1 MTNFIDYVK
10 IYCRS
15 GKGGAGSLHFHRAK
29 YVPKGGPDGG
39 DGGRGGHLI
48 LRGNRHLWTL
58 LHLKYQKHIMATDGG
73 HGGESRS
80 FGKDGQDKIIE
91 VPCGTVVYD
100 GDTGEFLCEV
110 KEDGQEIVLLKG
122 GRGGLGNWHF
132 RTATNQA
139 PRYAQPGEPCE
150 EKNIILQLKVLADV
164 GLVGFP
170 NAGKSTLLSVVSA
183 AKPEIADYPFT
194 TLTPQL
200 GIVSYRD
207 EQSFCMADIPG
218 IIEGAAEG
226 KGLGLRFL
234 RHIERNAVL
243 LFLVPASTYDRE
255 GGIGTPD
262 AILREYEILLNE
274 LRKYNPELLSK
285 ARVLGV
291 SKCDTVDSETIE
303 NLRKYFAEHPIDNPE
318 APETTDEWGNHTATV
333 QVCFFSSVA
342 HQGLDELKDALWAE
356 LIKECNQVIDISHAP
371 IDVVHIERDEP
382 EAEDDE
388 PHTIYMNEVDEEWD
402 LDKYKG
408 IGWDQ

>member
-1 MTNFIDYVK
+1 MAANFIDYVK

-15 GKGGAGSLHFHRAK
+15 GKGGAGCMHLHRAK
-29 YVPKGGPDGG
+29 YLPKGGPDGG
-39 DGGRGGHLI
+39 DGGKGGSII
-48 LRGNRHLWTL
+48 LRGNRNLWTL

-73 HGGESRS
+73 KGGQSRS
-80 FGKDGQDKIIE
+80 FGKDGEDKIIE

-100 GDTGEFLCEV
+100 GETGEFICEV
-110 KEDGQEIVLLKG
+110 KEHNERVVLLKG

-139 PRYAQPGEPCE
+139 PRYAQPGEPAQE
-150 EKNIILQLKVLADV
+150 RTVIMQLKVLADV

-207 EQSFCMADIPG
+207 GRSFCMADIPG
-218 IIEGAAEG
+218 IIEGASEG

-243 LFLVPASTYDRE
+243 LFMVPATSKDIE
-255 GGIGTPD
+255 G
-262 AILREYEILLNE
+262 EYKILLNE
-274 LRKYNPELLSK
+274 LEQYNPELLTK
-285 ARVLGV
+285 ARILAVTKMDMPRVDDEGKELPAIDFKKLSKKLG
-291 SKCDTVDSETIE
+291 IE
-303 NLRKYFAEHPIDNPE
+303 ILPI
-318 APETTDEWGNHTATV
+318 
-333 QVCFFSSVA
+333 SSIA
-342 HQGLDELKDALWAE
+342 GQGIDELKDALWTE
-356 LIKECNQVIDISHAP
+356 LNKEQNQVIEISHAP
-371 IDVVHIERDEP
+371 IDVTVIEREEP
-382 EAEDDE
+382 EARDDE
-388 PHTIYMNEVDEEWD
+388 DEEGTIYLNEVEEEWD

-408 IGWDQ
+408 IGWDDGVPD

>member
-1 MTNFIDYVK
+1 MSSSNFIDYVK

-15 GKGGAGSLHFHRAK
+15 GKGGAGSMHFHRAK
-29 YVPKGGPDGG
+29 YLPKGGPDGG
-39 DGGRGGHLI
+39 DGGKGGSII
-48 LRGNRHLWTL
+48 LKGNRNLWTL

-73 HGGESRS
+73 KGGDSRS
-80 FGKDGQDKIIE
+80 FGKDGEDRIIE

-100 GDTGEFLCEV
+100 GDTGEFICEV
-110 KEDGQEIVLLKG
+110 REHDERVVLLKG

-139 PRYAQPGEPCE
+139 PRYAQPGEPAQE
-150 EKNIILQLKVLADV
+150 RNVILQLKVLADV

-207 EQSFCMADIPG
+207 GQSFCMADIPG

-243 LFLVPASTYDRE
+243 LFMVPATAEDIAAEYQ
-255 GGIGTPD
+255 IL
-262 AILREYEILLNE
+262 LRELE
-274 LRKYNPELLSK
+274 KYNPELLTK
-285 ARVLGV
+285 ARILAI
-291 SKCDTVDSETIE
+291 SKCDLLEDTPDAQRATRNAQLSEELGI
-303 NLRKYFAEHPIDNPE
+303 P
-318 APETTDEWGNHTATV
+318 V
-333 QVCFFSSVA
+333 VCISAIS
-342 HQGLDELKDALWAE
+342 GLGISELKDMLWVE
-356 LIKECNQVIDISHAP
+356 LNKEQNQVIEISHAP
-371 IDVVHIERDEP
+371 IDIAVREETESDGK
-382 EAEDDE
+382 AEDDDE
-388 PHTIYMNEVDEEWD
+388 PQTIYLNEVEEEWD
-402 LDKYKG
+402 LNKYKG
-408 IGWDQ
+408 IGWDE

>member
-1 MTNFIDYVK
+1 MAANFIDYVK

-15 GKGGAGSLHFHRAK
+15 GKGGAGCMHLHRAK
-29 YVPKGGPDGG
+29 YLPKGGPDGG
-39 DGGRGGHLI
+39 DGGKGGSVI
-48 LRGNRHLWTL
+48 LRGNRNLWTL

-73 HGGESRS
+73 KGGQSRS
-80 FGKDGQDKIIE
+80 FGKDGEDKIIE

-100 GDTGEFLCEV
+100 GETGEYICEV
-110 KEDGQEIVLLKG
+110 KAHDERVVLLKG

-139 PRYAQPGEPCE
+139 PRYAQPGEPAQE
-150 EKNIILQLKVLADV
+150 RTVIMQLKVLADV

-207 EQSFCMADIPG
+207 GRSFCMADIPG
-218 IIEGAAEG
+218 IIEGASEG

-243 LFLVPASTYDRE
+243 LFMVPATSEDIQGEYK
-255 GGIGTPD
+255 IL
-262 AILREYEILLNE
+262 LRELE
-274 LRKYNPELLSK
+274 KYNPELLSK
-285 ARVLGV
+285 ARILAI
-291 SKCDTVDSETIE
+291 SKMDVPRVDDEGNELPEIDFDA
-303 NLRKYFAEHPIDNPE
+303 LRKELEIPVIPI
-318 APETTDEWGNHTATV
+318 
-333 QVCFFSSVA
+333 SSLT
-342 HQGLDELKDALWAE
+342 HEGIDELKDQLWTE
-356 LIKECNQVIDISHAP
+356 LNKEQNQVIEISHAP
-371 IDVVHIERDEP
+371 IDVTLIEKEEP
-382 EAEDDE
+382 EAQEDDE
-388 PHTIYMNEVDEEWD
+388 EHTIYLNEVEEEWD

-408 IGWDQ
+408 IGWDE

>member
-1 MTNFIDYVK
+1 MPSSNFIDYVK

-15 GKGGAGSLHFHRAK
+15 GKGGAGSMHFHRAK
-29 YVPKGGPDGG
+29 YLPKGGPDGG
-39 DGGRGGHLI
+39 DGGKGGSII
-48 LRGNRHLWTL
+48 LRGNRNLWTL

-73 HGGESRS
+73 KGGDSRS
-80 FGKDGQDKIIE
+80 FGKDGEDRVIE

-100 GDTGEFLCEV
+100 GDTGEFICEV
-110 KEDGQEIVLLKG
+110 RDHNERVVLLKG

-139 PRYAQPGEPCE
+139 PRYAQPGEPAQE
-150 EKNIILQLKVLADV
+150 RNVILQLKVLADV

-207 EQSFCMADIPG
+207 GQSFCMADIPG

-243 LFLVPASTYDRE
+243 LFMVPATAED
-255 GGIGTPD
+255 I
-262 AILREYEILLNE
+262 AAEYHILLHE
-274 LRKYNPELLSK
+274 LEKYNPELLTK
-285 ARVLGV
+285 ARILAI
-291 SKCDTVDSETIE
+291 SKCDLLEDTPDAQRATRNAQLSEELGIPVVHIS
-303 NLRKYFAEHPIDNPE
+303 A
-318 APETTDEWGNHTATV
+318 V
-333 QVCFFSSVA
+333 S
-342 HQGLDELKDALWAE
+342 GLGISELKDMLWVE
-356 LIKECNQVIDISHAP
+356 LNKEQNQVIEISHAP
-371 IDVVHIERDEP
+371 IDIAMREETESDV
-382 EAEDDE
+382 ATEDDDE
-388 PHTIYMNEVDEEWD
+388 QQTIYLNEVEEEWD
-402 LDKYKG
+402 LNKYKG
-408 IGWDQ
+408 IGWDE